1 MQKNKID
8 YTIIGIVSAITL
20 LGLIVLA
27 SAASVSEKID
37 FFEQIYFGII
47 PGAALALLF
56 LKTPLSFIKK
66 VAPFLFLANLALII
80 LIIFSDFSYTAG
92 GSTRWFSIGPISF
105 QPAEFLKL
113 TFILYLGS
121 WLSSKDF
128 KKEKKHFKKIL
139 FPFILFCSV
148 LGAIFYSQPDFS
160 TFLIIISIGSI
171 LYFTS
176 GAPFSHL
183 FSVAFAGSGIAL
195 LFLWRLPHTLNRV
208 IGIMNPE
215 VGLLDSNYQA
225 RQSLITIGSGG
236 FWGVG
241 PGMSEQKFGN
251 LPEQA
256 TDFIFSILAEEMGL
270 VGALLVVFLFL
281 GFLFRA
287 ILLASKTEDKFSRFI
302 LIGVGSWIFIQSS
315 VNIGVAVNIFPVTGM
330 PLPFISYGK
339 SHIVAELAAIGLM
352 LNASQY
358 VKKEKSKTN

>member
-8 YTIIGIVSAITL
+8 YTIIGITSAITL
-20 LGLIVLA
+20 LGLIILA
-27 SAASVSEKID
+27 SAASVAEKID
-37 FFEQIYFGII
+37 FFEQIYLGFI
-47 PGAALALLF
+47 PGVVLAFIF

-66 VAPFLFLANLALII
+66 AAPFLFLANLALII
-80 LIIFSDFSYTAG
+80 IILISDFSYTAG
-92 GSTRWFSIGPISF
+92 GSTRWFSVGPISF

-113 TFILYLGS
+113 TFIMYLGS

-139 FPFILFCSV
+139 FPFIFFCSV
-148 LGAIFYSQPDFS
+148 LGFIFYKQPDLS
-160 TFLIIISIGSI
+160 TFLIIISIGTV

-176 GAPFSHL
+176 GAPFSHIA
-183 FSVAFAGSGIAL
+183 SVVFVGSGIVL
-195 LFLWRLPHTLNRV
+195 FFLWKLPHALSRV

-215 VGLLDSNYQA
+215 IGLSDSNYQA

-256 TDFIFSILAEEMGL
+256 TDFIFAILGEEIGL
-270 VGALLVVFLFL
+270 IGALLVVFLFL

-287 ILLASKTEDKFSRFI
+287 ILLASKTDDRFSRFI

-339 SHIVAELAAIGLM
+339 SHIVAELAAVGLM